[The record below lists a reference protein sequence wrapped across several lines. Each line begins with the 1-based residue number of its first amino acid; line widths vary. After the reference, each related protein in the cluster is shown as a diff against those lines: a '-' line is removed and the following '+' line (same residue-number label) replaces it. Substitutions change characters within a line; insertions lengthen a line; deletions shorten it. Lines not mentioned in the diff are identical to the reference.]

1 MELPWPARLLSG
13 RQPEVVNSCEA
24 FAQSLASS
32 HLQKAVLFPQGLRK
46 LGLEARWP
54 AELQGALSTSQSVLG
69 VLASLNL
76 DDYQGNL
83 ECVDGRWMAVD
94 VLELAEKRQV
104 LPCDEATELAQSWF
118 TEVTDD
124 SQELP
129 AALPDAVVQRAV
141 LRRKAMAATALG
153 ELHGLYLCEMR
164 PLAERTSVYEEDGLF
179 IGGPGSGKGLHVD
192 QRPESNVG
200 KQWQGRKLFAAWPV
214 ECEKVMEEC
223 YGEVFSSPTAK
234 QMKALEQATQLFILE
249 AGDLFLFNGQ
259 MPHTALCLPGEL
271 NVTSYEG
278 FQSLHPDHIAQF
290 LSVAHHFRGP
300 WQRVGQEWKDELQQQ
315 LRSLQ
320 EARGAPKSGRRCG
333 RCQ

>member
-164 PLAERTSVYEEDGLF
+164 PLAERTSVYEAAGLS
-179 IGGPGSGKGLHVD
+179 PSGAKKMG
-192 QRPESNVG
+192 
-200 KQWQGRKLFAAWPV
+200 
-214 ECEKVMEEC
+214 
-223 YGEVFSSPTAK
+223 FSSGAQEVAK
-234 QMKALEQATQLFILE
+234 VCMWINARRAMLESSGR
-249 AGDLFLFNGQ
+249 AG
-259 MPHTALCLPGEL
+259 
-271 NVTSYEG
+271 S
-278 FQSLHPDHIAQF
+278 SL
-290 LSVAHHFRGP
+290 LRGP
-300 WQRVGQEWKDELQQQ
+300 
-315 LRSLQ
+315 
-320 EARGAPKSGRRCG
+320 
-333 RCQ
+333 